1 MNANMIASAL
11 VAELRTAWRK
21 WAIVAGVG
29 LVVLVVLYKLVMIFV
44 LTDENR
50 PASEEIVA
58 AVEAYK
64 VSNKR
69 YPEKLAQLQPK
80 YLGKIPRPAPGTNFV
95 YGVSSDGTAAW
106 VGYQTSRGGLT
117 EYDSSTR
124 KWRDIDYDD
133 SDALRMRTKEFVMGP
148 K

>member
-21 WAIVAGVG
+21 WAIVAGAG

-50 PASEEIVA
+50 PASEENRRGGRGVQGGQQA
-58 AVEAYK
+58 LSREARPAPAQY
-64 VSNKR
+64 
-69 YPEKLAQLQPK
+69 LA
-80 YLGKIPRPAPGTNFV
+80 KIPKPAPGTNFV
-95 YGVSSDGTAAW
+95 YASSPDGAAAW
-106 VGYQTSRGGLT
+106 FGYQTLRDGLS

-124 KWRDIDYDD
+124 NL
-133 SDALRMRTKEFVMGP
+133 AGT
-148 K
+148 